1 MLMYKDVMSFI
12 CYSISLR
19 VKSKV
24 KQNHKWNQY
33 HSSYLICRNHDVKL
47 HRNFPI
53 LFQPIFDV
61 IKNIA
66 PAVIDVI
73 ADAIVILTNSTRAT
87 NSVAR

>member
-1 MLMYKDVMSFI
+1 ME
-12 CYSISLR
+12 SISFFII
-19 VKSKV
+19 ST
-24 KQNHKWNQY
+24 NN
-33 HSSYLICRNHDVKL
+33 DVKL
-47 HRNFPI
+47 HQNFPI